1 MEHRFYTLDVFTNSR
16 FEGNPLAVFTD
27 GDSLSNDQMLAI
39 AREMNLAE
47 TVFVQK
53 PTDERALARL
63 RIFTTREEL
72 KLAGHPVIG
81 TWFLLAELGV
91 VPAQEGGVHI
101 MQETGAGVFPVEI
114 RFKDGRPQRV
124 TMTQTEAAFR
134 PIEIQKSR
142 SAKALGPQRR
152 KIFDPHLE
160 PECVSTGIFNLM
172 VPLKNRAALGK
183 ISMNMFELRKLLGKN
198 ATMAYCFALR
208 RQQQSLL
215 ARHAALGNLRGS
227 RHRLR
232 RRLARRVSGR
242 HGKLAPGHT
251 LSILQG
257 EEMGRP
263 SHIEVEVT
271 QSGKK
276 LVPRVSGAAV
286 KVFEGTITSKP
297 HGTRPAGRARATA
310 WAEPIHLD
318 RSQSMLIYFA
328 RDAFVDGVQ
337 DAVHKRSRIF
347 RGKFLRQIDGFVQDH
362 LWRRVRGPQLVN
374 RQPQDRAVDNGKPLQ
389 PPILR
394 LLDDQ
399 FVDRRRILARPLR
412 ITDSQTPAWSPSAF
426 AARQNLAS
434 SFAGSCSLMSH

>member
-27 GDSLSNDQMLAI
+27 GDSLSNDQMQAI

-72 KLAGHPVIG
+72 KLAGHPVVG

-91 VPAQEGGVHI
+91 VPAQEGGVHV
-101 MQETGAGVFPVEI
+101 MQETGAGVLPVEI

-134 PIEIQKSR
+134 PIKFKKAALAR
-142 SAKALGPQRR
+142 SLGLTP
-152 KIFDPHLE
+152 KDFDPHLD

-172 VPLKNRAALGK
+172 VPLRNRAALGK

-198 ATMAYCFALR
+198 STMAYCFALSGNSKVFSR
-208 RQQQSLL
+208 GMLPWEIYEDPATGSAAGSLGAYL
-215 ARHAALGNLRGS
+215 
-227 RHRLR
+227 
-232 RRLARRVSGR
+232 VK
-242 HGKLAPGHT
+242 HGKLAAGHT

-286 KVFEGTITSKP
+286 KVFEGTIT
-297 HGTRPAGRARATA
+297 
-310 WAEPIHLD
+310 
-318 RSQSMLIYFA
+318 
-328 RDAFVDGVQ
+328 V
-337 DAVHKRSRIF
+337 
-347 RGKFLRQIDGFVQDH
+347 
-362 LWRRVRGPQLVN
+362 
-374 RQPQDRAVDNGKPLQ
+374 
-389 PPILR
+389 
-394 LLDDQ
+394 
-399 FVDRRRILARPLR
+399 
-412 ITDSQTPAWSPSAF
+412 
-426 AARQNLAS
+426 
-434 SFAGSCSLMSH
+434 

>member
-27 GDSLSNDQMLAI
+27 GDSLSNDQMQAI

-72 KLAGHPVIG
+72 KLAGHPVVG

-101 MQETGAGVFPVEI
+101 MQETGAGVLPVEI

-124 TMTQTEAAFR
+124 TMTQTEASFR
-134 PIEIQKSR
+134 PMKFKKAAL
-142 SAKALGPQRR
+142 AKALGLAP
-152 KIFDPHLE
+152 KDFDPHLE

-172 VPLKNRAALGK
+172 VPLKHRAALAK
-183 ISMNMFELRKLLGKN
+183 IAMNMFELRKLLGKN
-198 ATMAYCFALR
+198 ATMAYCFTQGGNGKVFSRGMLPWEVYEDPATGSAAG
-208 RQQQSLL
+208 SLGAYL
-215 ARHAALGNLRGS
+215 
-227 RHRLR
+227 
-232 RRLARRVSGR
+232 VK

-276 LVPRVSGAAV
+276 SVPRVSGAAV
-286 KVFEGTITSKP
+286 KVFEGTI
-297 HGTRPAGRARATA
+297 
-310 WAEPIHLD
+310 
-318 RSQSMLIYFA
+318 Q
-328 RDAFVDGVQ
+328 V
-337 DAVHKRSRIF
+337 
-347 RGKFLRQIDGFVQDH
+347 
-362 LWRRVRGPQLVN
+362 
-374 RQPQDRAVDNGKPLQ
+374 
-389 PPILR
+389 
-394 LLDDQ
+394 
-399 FVDRRRILARPLR
+399 
-412 ITDSQTPAWSPSAF
+412 
-426 AARQNLAS
+426 
-434 SFAGSCSLMSH
+434 